1 MRLIELR
8 LKNLNSLKGEWLI
21 NFDDEAYVNEGI
33 FAITGDTGAGKTTI
47 LDAMCLALYGE
58 TPRIGTIS
66 KSTNEV
72 MTRQTAECMAEVV
85 IDVNGIQYRCHWK
98 QRRAYNKPDGS
109 LQDTE
114 HVISYANDGLGHKAG
129 TIIEEKSS
137 LTKKK
142 IVELTRMDF
151 QQFTRSILLAQGS
164 FSAFLK
170 AKADE
175 RADILE
181 KITGTDI
188 YATISQRTHEK
199 RKLEEQ
205 KLTNLKA
212 GLEGLSLLSEEEE
225 AELKLEAE
233 QLQTKRH
240 QTTEKEATL
249 VSQIKWLENIQTL
262 KQQIQ
267 NFSEQLDIATQQK
280 ADFATD
286 EIRLHNAN
294 RALEIKDK
302 FGDLK
307 NQRQLTTQLKDE
319 QHSLEHSLPQL
330 KQKLDASE
338 SHLQQANV
346 SVTAADNELQQA
358 QPVIKQTRLLDQ
370 SIQTQQQALSGFEQ
384 QQQTAKSKLDD
395 INKALNTD
403 QQQLTET
410 QKSLDSL
417 SRLFS
422 EFGNHGQLNGDIR
435 DLIQYGK
442 TIGSALSDN
451 ANHKKT
457 KTELLNEIQR
467 LSASINQK
475 KQLQNQVEQQLQQ
488 HHSAL
493 ATMQQQQKQLLGSN
507 EASHLRQ
514 QLNQLDDSRHTL
526 DSISTELNRLSQQ
539 DTALETMATKLPEFA
554 ATVPQITANIA
565 QQQQALEQ
573 LKQKH
578 QDQQQKLELM
588 QKVAQLESKLE
599 DYITLLEQGNPCPL
613 CGSTE
618 HPYSDNHPQLLQDD
632 SDNRADSALTE
643 TKQAIEALL
652 GQINDCE
659 SVLSKYRIQLATAE
673 QAHAHQSLQ
682 IHNSLKQIHSQLLD
696 INNSVNL
703 HRQSVDA
710 YAQSLQQNYSDSGLL
725 DLLTTTLTEV
735 TSSVEDALNSK
746 DHKENHQQNTKK
758 TEEATLDNERLTT
771 AITSLHK
778 LETLKSAIYSFS
790 QSLTTQKD
798 NINSSLNQ
806 FDQLQQQLNQKSEQI
821 NTLDADF
828 KQQSNVIND
837 LENTLK
843 EKQQD
848 NKHLEAQVTS
858 NFSTLTATV
867 TDLQQL
873 LGGYQHHAVN
883 HVEEMELSLDFGVI
897 DSARQA
903 LDEIGKATEQQSMFD
918 KEHYESVLQP
928 VRDFCQLLQQLEK
941 ILTQKS
947 EQKRELE
954 QQLSG
959 LQSRIESN
967 TQQLKQQQSELEAIT
982 TQIKQTKQQ
991 LDTLKQERLDLFGN
1005 KDVDAEQTR
1014 LQQLIDTT
1022 KATLFSARESYQLNK
1037 QHYEQT
1043 EQRQQQLSQK
1053 LADEHAT
1060 LTELSKEFEQL
1071 LAQYQ
1076 FADEAAFLQADMPHE
1091 QRQQLAEH
1099 QQQILSQIERCK
1111 QNKLDYEKQLAEQ
1124 TAKAITTETQD
1135 SLSAQLEK
1143 TKQLKDEINKQLGS
1157 LEERINS
1164 NELNKNKQSAVF
1176 AEIEKQG
1183 KVLQTWNELHAL
1195 IGSSDG
1201 KKFRTF
1207 AQGLTFD
1214 IMVVNANTQLH
1225 KMSDRYLLIRDEKN
1239 PLELNVI
1246 DNYQGGEIR
1255 STKNLSGGEGF
1266 IISLA
1271 LALGLS
1277 KMASHNIRVDSLF
1290 LDEGFGT
1297 LDEDSLDIALDTLT
1311 NLQAEGKLIGV
1322 ISHVQSLKERVLTQI
1337 KVEKVSGGHSQLS
1350 GPGCRQL

>member
-47 LDAMCLALYGE
+47 LDALCLALYGE

-85 IDVNGIQYRCHWK
+85 IDINGTHYRCHWK
-98 QRRAYNKPDGS
+98 QHRAYNKPDGS

-164 FSAFLK
+164 FAAFLS

-188 YATISQRTHEK
+188 YATISQQTHEK

-205 KLTNLKA
+205 KLTTLKA
-212 GLEGLSLLSEEEE
+212 GLEGLSLLSNEEE

-233 QLQTKRH
+233 QLQTKRQ
-240 QTTEKEATL
+240 QTTKQETTL
-249 VSQIKWLENIQTL
+249 VNQIKWLENIHTL

-286 EIRLHNAN
+286 AIRLHNAT

-302 FGDLK
+302 FGELK
-307 NQRQLTTQLKDE
+307 NQRQVTTDLKAE
-319 QHSLEHSLPQL
+319 QQNLEDSLPQL
-330 KQKLDASE
+330 KQTLDASE
-338 SHLQQANV
+338 IHREQANI
-346 SVTAADNELQQA
+346 SVTVADNELQQA
-358 QPVIKQTRLLDQ
+358 QPVIKQTRALDQ
-370 SIQTQQQALSGFEQ
+370 SIQTQKKTVADFER
-384 QQQTAKSKLDD
+384 QQQTAKSKLDGL
-395 INKALNTD
+395 NQVLNTD

-417 SRLFS
+417 NLLFS
-422 EFGNHGQLNGDIR
+422 KFGNHSQLSGDIR

-442 TIGSALSDN
+442 TISSALSDN
-451 ANHKKT
+451 ANHKKIRT
-457 KTELLNEIQR
+457 DLVNEIES
-467 LSASINQK
+467 LSVTINQK
-475 KQLQNQVEQQLQQ
+475 KQLQNQVEQNLQG

-514 QLNQLDDSRHTL
+514 QLNQLDDSRYIL
-526 DSISTELNRLSQQ
+526 DSLNTELNRISQQ
-539 DTALETMATKLPEFA
+539 DTVLEAMSAKLPELVA
-554 ATVPQITANIA
+554 AVPQITANIA
-565 QQQQALEQ
+565 QQQQTLDQ

-578 QDQQQKLELM
+578 QDEQQKLELM
-588 QKVAQLESKLE
+588 QKLAQLESKLE
-599 DYITLLEQGNPCPL
+599 DYIVLLKQDSPCPL
-613 CGSTE
+613 CGSKE
-618 HPYSDNHPQLLQDD
+618 HPYADNHPHLLQNN
-632 SDNRADSALTE
+632 SDHKNDSALAE
-643 TKQAIEALL
+643 AKQGIEVLL
-652 GQINDCE
+652 NQINDSE
-659 SVLSKYRIQLATAE
+659 AKLSEYRINLATAE
-673 QAHAHQSLQ
+673 QAYTHQILQIRGSLQ
-682 IHNSLKQIHSQLLD
+682 QTHSQLLEV
-696 INNSVNL
+696 NNSVNS
-703 HRQSVDA
+703 HRQTIASYTDSLK
-710 YAQSLQQNYSDSGLL
+710 QSYNDSGLL
-725 DLLTTTLTEV
+725 DLSTDTFAAV
-735 TSSVEDALNSK
+735 TSSVENALNSINNQSNSE
-746 DHKENHQQNTKK
+746 ENAK
-758 TEEATLDNERLTT
+758 ATIDNEHLTA
-771 AITSLHK
+771 AIKSLHK
-778 LETLKSAIYSFS
+778 LEALKTAIDSFNE
-790 QSLTTQKD
+790 SLTTQKD
-798 NINSSLNQ
+798 SINSTLNQ
-806 FDQLQQQLNQKSEQI
+806 FDELQQQLNQKSKQI
-821 NTLDADF
+821 NDLEADF
-828 KQQSNVIND
+828 KQHSSVVNN
-837 LENTLK
+837 LESTEK
-843 EKQQD
+843 EKQQE
-848 NKHLEAQVTS
+848 NKHLEAQITT
-858 NFSTLTATV
+858 NFKSLAATV
-867 TDLQQL
+867 KDLQKL
-873 LGGYQHHAVN
+873 LGGYHSHSMDSI
-883 HVEEMELSLDFGVI
+883 EDLDSSLDFSVI
-897 DSARQA
+897 DSTKKA
-903 LDEIGKATEQQSMFD
+903 LDEIGEATDQQNIFD
-918 KEHYESVLQP
+918 KEHYDSVLQP
-928 VRDFCQLLQQLEK
+928 IRDFCHLLRKLEQLFVEK
-941 ILTQKS
+941 TQK
-947 EQKRELE
+947 KGELE
-954 QQLSG
+954 QQLSA

-967 TQQLKQQQSELEAIT
+967 SQQLNSQKSEFEDLT
-982 TQIKQTKQQ
+982 N
-991 LDTLKQERLDLFGN
+991 LLKQAEEQLLTLQTERFNLFDE
-1005 KDVDAEQTR
+1005 KDADAEQTR
-1014 LQQLIDTT
+1014 LQQLLDTAKT
-1022 KATLFSARESYQLNK
+1022 ALASARESYQSSK
-1037 QHYEQT
+1037 QRYEDT
-1043 EQRQQQLSQK
+1043 EQRQQQLSKK
-1053 LADEHAT
+1053 LNDEVTA
-1060 LTELSKEFEQL
+1060 LTALDKGFEQL
-1071 LAQYQ
+1071 LAKYQ
-1076 FADEAAFLQADMPHE
+1076 FADEAAFLKADMPHE
-1091 QRQQLAEH
+1091 ERQQLAER
-1099 QQQILSQIERCK
+1099 QQKILTQIERCK

-1135 SLSAQLEK
+1135 SLATKLEE
-1143 TKQLKDEINKQLGS
+1143 TKQLKDEISQQLGS

-1164 NELNKNKQSAVF
+1164 NELNKNKQSEVF
-1176 AEIEKQG
+1176 EEIEKQN
-1183 KVLQTWNELHAL
+1183 KVLQTWNELHKL

-1311 NLQAEGKLIGV
+1311 SLQQEGKLIGV
-1322 ISHVQSLKERVLTQI
+1322 ISHVHALKERIHTQI
-1337 KVEKVSGGHSQLS
+1337 KVEKLSGGHSQLS
-1350 GPGCRQL
+1350 GPGCQRV